1 MTSSSSSSAS
11 SSLRIVSGVPLTS
24 KILTV
29 GQLIVNSFSC
39 LEMSQ
44 KRYKAFVE
52 RLLQRM
58 HIRSHAT
65 LFTKEEKEQL
75 LMMLQGSYPTS
86 KEKEKRRIQ
95 DIKDLQTVI
104 SGMCYIFESVIYQG
118 VKRDGFKLLLLEI
131 GFTTEF
137 TEVTEEIWINHGA
150 NLVSKLR
157 EKATLGGPGMLSDID
172 YHLQLTTSSSSIS
185 KTHTTKT
192 ILDFTT
198 VSKPSELPTLAYSSA
213 ANNVLLNDNDV
224 VNTNNTAGG
233 SGNAGSMKKETST
246 LSLEFSHNE
255 LYDFFCQLETIQTQL
270 DRLT

>member
-1 MTSSSSSSAS
+1 MSSTSSSE
-11 SSLRIVSGVPLTS
+11 LRIVSGVPLTS
-24 KILTV
+24 KIYNV
-29 GQLIVNSFSC
+29 AQLIVNSFSA
-39 LEMSQ
+39 LEL

-58 HIRSHAT
+58 HGRTHVT

-75 LMMLQGSYPTS
+75 LIMLQSSYNTAKDTDTDKAS
-86 KEKEKRRIQ
+86 KKRIQ

-104 SGMCYIFESVIYQG
+104 SGLCYLFESVIYQG
-118 VKRDGFKLLLLEI
+118 VKREGFKLLLLEI

-137 TEVTEEIWINHGA
+137 VDITEEIWVNNGS

-157 EKATLGGPGMLSDID
+157 EKATLGGPAMLSDID
-172 YHLQLTTSSSSIS
+172 YHLQLSTSSSSIS

-198 VSKPSELPTLAYSSA
+198 VSKPSDLPALAYSSA
-213 ANNVLLNDNDV
+213 SNNVLLNDNDV
-224 VNTNNTAGG
+224 SNTNKSG